1 MNSAMNLLLVAL
13 PSKQPSSR
21 VANSSIGTSSVDL
34 PSKELDTV
42 DSLTSCCNPDCET
55 LAVDTTSDIKPPL
68 SPSPLRSCLKRSAH
82 KQCGRQVT
90 FSNVID
96 TCNENPVPF
105 EVDDLDDLNDL
116 NSRTLWTTS
125 DTLDLSILRDQ
136 TLIRTEGAAWSY
148 AWAYDAAYLQFF
160 ENSTKGFAASVDRGL
175 QRALVWGI
183 HHDYLTLERFSGD
196 SRARNHDALCVRRA
210 ILDEYWVLRQ
220 HGVDDWDM
228 HLSRYCQDAS
238 RVHRQWAR
246 FMGSL
251 VAAATKIQEP
261 VPAAASPPVEVAKKG
276 RLVRWRTSFRRQ
288 PSKSKRQWI
297 EI

>member
-1 MNSAMNLLLVAL
+1 MNLLLFAL

-34 PSKELDTV
+34 LPSKELDTV
-42 DSLTSCCNPDCET
+42 DSLTSCNPVCET
-55 LAVDTTSDIKPPL
+55 PAVDKKHDIKASL
-68 SPSPLRSCLKRSAH
+68 SSPPLRSCLKRSGH
-82 KQCGRQVT
+82 KKCGRQVT

-96 TCNENPVPF
+96 TCNESTIPF
-105 EVDDLDDLNDL
+105 GVDDLDDLDDL
-116 NSRTLWTTS
+116 DPRTLWTTA
-125 DTLDLSILRDQ
+125 DTLDLSIMRDQ

-210 ILDEYWVLRQ
+210 IVNEYLVMR
-220 HGVDDWDM
+220 HHEVDDWDI

-251 VAAATKIQEP
+251 VSAATKIQEP
-261 VPAAASPPVEVAKKG
+261 APLAASPPVEVAEKG
-276 RLVRWRTSFRRQ
+276 RLERWRTSFRRR